1 MISNTHTVE
10 PDYSPA
16 LDFKGAFP
24 TRDINRSSQNGYPFM
39 EYLTVLNE
47 LVDNERRFTPELYAV
62 KLYKGLYREN
72 VTSLMI

>member
-24 TRDINRSSQNGYPFM
+24 TRDINRSSQNGV
-39 EYLTVLNE
+39 T
-47 LVDNERRFTPELYAV
+47 DSSERVGRQ
-62 KLYKGLYREN
+62 
-72 VTSLMI
+72 